1 MSLKARVEAAQW
13 VVTCQTEETPRGFMC
28 SIGLEHPNVEGGR
41 FAHRFRHASTYVSES
56 DALLA
61 GLREGLTWIGLKT
74 AKTIA
79 V

>member
-1 MSLKARVEAAQW
+1 MSLKGSVEAAQW
-13 VVTCQTEETPRGFMC
+13 IVTCNTEQTSRGFMC
-28 SIGLEHPNVEGGR
+28 WIGVEHPNVEGGR
-41 FAHRFRHASTYVSES
+41 FAHRFRHASTFDSES

-61 GLREGLTWIGLKT
+61 GLREGMAWIGLKA